1 MKIEGQLMKTKIEKT
16 LARNGLLTLAGLF
29 VIMQATAQSGEIA
42 RTPDGR
48 PDLSGIWQAM
58 TSAHYDI
65 EPHAASEG
73 AYPDLFGALT
83 ATPAGLGIVDGGRI
97 PYNEQASR
105 VRDTNKANALE
116 NDPLVKCYMPGV
128 PRANY
133 LPFPFQ
139 IVQAQSVILIAYEM
153 AESNRI
159 LYVDQPELES
169 QVDAWMGHSN
179 AHWEGD
185 TLVVRVTGQIADT
198 WFDRSGNHHSYQMVV
213 EERWTPTG
221 SDHINYQATIT
232 DPTIFTAPW
241 KVSFPLY
248 RHVADNMQLLEFK
261 CAEFAEEYLYG
272 EWRKP
277 GTARGNPPQ

>member
-1 MKIEGQLMKTKIEKT
+1 MKTQTEKF
-16 LARNGLLTLAGLF
+16 LARSCLIAVLGMFSSLPVA
-29 VIMQATAQSGEIA
+29 AQNSEFP
-42 RTPDGR
+42 RTPDGK
-48 PDLSGIWQAM
+48 PDFSGIWQAV

-73 AYPDLFGALT
+73 PHPGLFGALS
-83 ATPAGLGIVDGGRI
+83 AIPAGLGIIEQGRI
-97 PYNEQASR
+97 PYNEQSR
-105 VRDTNKANALE
+105 RQRDENRANALE
-116 NDPLVKCYMPGV
+116 NDPLAKCYMPGV
-128 PRANY
+128 PRGNL

-139 IVQAQSVILIAYEM
+139 IVQSRELILIAYEF

-185 TLVVRVTGQIADT
+185 TLVVRVTGQMPDT
-198 WFDRSGNHHSYQMVV
+198 WFDRAGNFHSWEMVV
-213 EERWTPTG
+213 EERWTPSG
-221 SDHINYQATIT
+221 PNHVDYQATIT
-232 DPTIFTAPW
+232 DPNTFTQPWTI
-241 KVSFPLY
+241 KLPLY
-248 RHVADNMQLLEFK
+248 RRMEPNMQLLEFK

-277 GTARGNPPQ
+277 GTPRGNPAQ

>member
-1 MKIEGQLMKTKIEKT
+1 MNKKLQKF
-16 LARNGLLTLAGLF
+16 LTTVCLTSFVGLF
-29 VIMQATAQSGEIA
+29 ASSQLAAQSGSIA
-42 RTPDGR
+42 RTPGGK

-58 TSAHYDI
+58 TNAHYDI

-73 AYPDLFGALT
+73 PHPGLFGALS
-83 ATPAGLGIVDGGRI
+83 ATPGSLGVVEGGRI
-97 PYNEQASR
+97 PYNEQSLR
-105 VRDTNKANALE
+105 VRDSNAANALE
-116 NDPLVKCYMPGV
+116 NDPLAKCYMPGV

-139 IVQAQSVILIAYEM
+139 IVQSQGVILIAYEM

-185 TLVVRVTGQIADT
+185 TLVVRVTGQMPDS
-198 WFDRSGNHHSYQMVV
+198 WFDRAGNHHSYEMVV
-213 EERWTPTG
+213 EERWTPAG
-221 SDHINYQATIT
+221 ADHINYEATIT
-232 DPTIFTAPW
+232 DPNTFTQPW

-248 RHVADNMQLLEFK
+248 RHVDDNMQLLEFK

-272 EWRKP
+272 EFRKP
-277 GTARGNPPQ
+277 GTPRGNPPQ